1 VGQTFLS
8 AKSVAFSPA
17 DRNVCPTILPP
28 GLATYTTAMYR
39 SLRQCVDDLES
50 TGQLLR
56 VDAPLD
62 AKLEAAEIQR
72 RVFRAGGPALLLT
85 RVVGCR
91 FPMLCNLFGTL
102 ARTRYLFRDSLDRL
116 ERLVALQVDPADV
129 MRRPRLYLKTPWS
142 ALLTRP
148 RKVRSGP
155 VLDCETTIDQLPQLK
170 SWPDDGGAY
179 ITLPQV
185 YTEDPDAPGFRRSNL
200 GMYRVQLCGGQYEP
214 NREVG
219 LHYQIHRGI
228 AAHHAAAMRRGE
240 RLRVNVFVGGPPAM
254 TVAAVMPLPEG
265 MSELTIAGVLGRRR
279 VPMICG
285 AAVPAAQAGETPAPQ
300 VPFAPSSPLP
310 IYADADFCITG
321 YLDPERLKPEGPFGD
336 HLGYYS
342 LAHDFPVMR
351 VEHVYH
357 RRDAIWP
364 FTVVGRPPQEDS
376 VLGQLIH
383 ELAGPAILGHV
394 PGIQA
399 IHAVDAAGVHPLLLA
414 IGSERYV
421 PYDQRRPR
429 ELLTLANA
437 LLGYGQLSLAK
448 YLWIVAGED
457 NPRLD
462 VRNVADFLRH
472 ALERVDWRRDL
483 HFQTCTTLDTLD
495 YSSGRLGEGSKLVIA
510 AAGAAVRSLPTTP
523 YDRLTLP
530 EELGFRRP
538 RVVLPG
544 VLVVEGPHCGAGVSP
559 AGAAGTAA
567 PQADRAITQFCQRFD
582 RRDAINE
589 FPLIVVVDESDFA
602 AGSLENFLWTTF
614 TRSDPASD
622 VYGIEPF
629 VADKHW
635 GCHGSLVIDAR
646 TKPHHAPPL
655 IEDPAVTRRVDALAA
670 PGGPLHGVI

>member
-1 VGQTFLS
+1 
-8 AKSVAFSPA
+8 
-17 DRNVCPTILPP
+17 
-28 GLATYTTAMYR
+28 MYR
-39 SLRQCVDDLES
+39 SLRQCVADLES

-56 VDAPLD
+56 IDAPID
-62 AKLEAAEIQR
+62 ANLEAAEIQR
-72 RVFRAGGPALLLT
+72 RVFRGGGPALLLT
-85 RVVGCR
+85 NIVGCR

-185 YTEDPDAPGFRRSNL
+185 YTEDPDAPGFQRSNL
-200 GMYRVQLCGGQYEP
+200 GMYRVQLSGGQYEP

-228 AAHHAAAMRRGE
+228 AAHHAAALRLRE

-279 VPMICG
+279 VPMISRGDCPDFCLSKNG
-285 AAVPAAQAGETPAPQ
+285 TVPLSPPAPANP
-300 VPFAPSSPLP
+300 VP

-364 FTVVGRPPQEDS
+364 FTVVGRPPQEDT

-383 ELAGPAILGHV
+383 DLAGPAILGHI

-414 IGSERYV
+414 IGGERYV

-448 YLWIVAGED
+448 YLWIVAAED

-462 VRNVADFLRH
+462 VRNVADFFRH

-483 HFQTCTTLDTLD
+483 HFQTCTTIDTLD
-495 YSSGRLGEGSKLVIA
+495 YSSGQLGEGSKLVIA
-510 AAGAAVRSLPTTP
+510 AAGPPLRSLPTTP
-523 YDRLTLP
+523 YDRLALP
-530 EELGFRRP
+530 DGLGFRRP
-538 RVVLPG
+538 RVILPG
-544 VLVVEGPHCGAGVSP
+544 VLVIEGPRYAGD
-559 AGAAGTAA
+559 
-567 PQADRAITQFCQRFD
+567 QAIAQFCRRFD

-589 FPLIVVVDESDFA
+589 FPLVVVVDDSDFA

-614 TRSDPASD
+614 TRSNPATD

-629 VADKHW
+629 VAEKHW

-646 TKPHHAPPL
+646 AKPHHAPPL
-655 IEDPAVTRRVDALAA
+655 VEDAAVTRRVDALAA
-670 PGGPLHGVI
+670 PGGPLHGVV